1 MSRACSTCGSS
12 DIDFDPSRGDTVC
25 TSCGSVLEESVIV
38 SEVTFQENGAGGS
51 SVVGQFVSNEGN
63 KVGQGL
69 GFRSGFGRES
79 RTVTLENG
87 KRRLQA
93 LANQVQLNNHCVES
107 AYMFFKLAVSKRLT
121 KGRRTSHVAAACLYL
136 VCRTE
141 KTPHLL
147 IDFSD
152 VLQVEVM
159 TLGRVFFKLQH
170 ELCINLPVIDPCLY
184 IHRFSHQLQFEN
196 KEQDVTNTALR
207 LVSRMKRDWIQYG
220 RRPSG
225 LCGAALLVAARLHG
239 FHRTVKEVVKVV
251 RLSDTTIRKRL
262 AEFRKTP
269 SGQLTVDQFNTID
282 LEEEQDPPSFTIG
295 RQRLKQQQLG
305 EVNGIYK
312 PALAKELESLR
323 REIDVM
329 LNRNKSK
336 PLNSK
341 KVNTKNKPDGE
352 NEDFMESSC
361 LNDNLNIETSDGT
374 ECSNGSALE
383 VSVENN
389 EKDVS
394 GGLCEDSFVAKECGC
409 GINETEVKENDGK
422 SDEEVINESSSEK
435 VSEADNEEST
445 DKTINHDDGGKN
457 SEEPGQEKPKDMF
470 DNLDD
475 LDDEEL
481 DGFILTAPEVEVKTK
496 VWMEEN
502 KDYLEKLKEKEL
514 EREAKEKEEGEL
526 NKKKRRKP
534 YKKRPKEQV
543 NSVGEAVE
551 KMLIEK
557 RISHKIN
564 YDVLRNLNKDN
575 ELEKPSKS
583 VKPKSGNSKPAS
595 SLLQAV
601 QPSIPVRYKGRKR
614 DKNVLPRLP
623 TKRVKFS
630 ESANEPEA
638 TDNDASSFQSASHAN
653 NSIPEGSVV
662 VESGPVDYDEHDQE
676 YINMDDED
684 EEDVHLSAAQL
695 MGQEFGQGDTE
706 EYGDF
711 DGY

>member
-1 MSRACSTCGSS
+1 
-12 DIDFDPSRGDTVC
+12 
-25 TSCGSVLEESVIV
+25 
-38 SEVTFQENGAGGS
+38 
-51 SVVGQFVSNEGN
+51 
-63 KVGQGL
+63 
-69 GFRSGFGRES
+69 
-79 RTVTLENG
+79 
-87 KRRLQA
+87 
-93 LANQVQLNNHCVES
+93 
-107 AYMFFKLAVSKRLT
+107 
-121 KGRRTSHVAAACLYL
+121 
-136 VCRTE
+136 
-141 KTPHLL
+141 
-147 IDFSD
+147 
-152 VLQVEVM
+152 
-159 TLGRVFFKLQH
+159 
-170 ELCINLPVIDPCLY
+170 
-184 IHRFSHQLQFEN
+184 
-196 KEQDVTNTALR
+196 
-207 LVSRMKRDWIQYG
+207 MKRDWIQYG

-445 DKTINHDDGGKN
+445 DKTINHDDGGQSN
-457 SEEPGQEKPKDMF
+457 C
-470 DNLDD
+470 
-475 LDDEEL
+475 
-481 DGFILTAPEVEVKTK
+481 
-496 VWMEEN
+496 
-502 KDYLEKLKEKEL
+502 
-514 EREAKEKEEGEL
+514 
-526 NKKKRRKP
+526 
-534 YKKRPKEQV
+534 
-543 NSVGEAVE
+543 
-551 KMLIEK
+551 
-557 RISHKIN
+557 N
-564 YDVLRNLNKDN
+564 YC
-575 ELEKPSKS
+575 P
-583 VKPKSGNSKPAS
+583 
-595 SLLQAV
+595 
-601 QPSIPVRYKGRKR
+601 I
-614 DKNVLPRLP
+614 
-623 TKRVKFS
+623 
-630 ESANEPEA
+630 
-638 TDNDASSFQSASHAN
+638 
-653 NSIPEGSVV
+653 
-662 VESGPVDYDEHDQE
+662 
-676 YINMDDED
+676 
-684 EEDVHLSAAQL
+684 
-695 MGQEFGQGDTE
+695 
-706 EYGDF
+706 
-711 DGY
+711 